1 MNNVHIWL
9 FATQIVGL
17 SVIVMFAVY
26 VLLFFFDFKKY
37 RNRQIDKEEEKK
49 ALLVAANET
58 LKEIQEE
65 NKETQL
71 LIEELRKLRNDIT
84 KHYESSNS

>member
-37 RNRQIDKEEEKK
+37 RNRQIAKEEEKK

-71 LIEELRKLRNDIT
+71 LIEELRKLHNDIT